1 MEAVYKTPY
10 LLKKFKKAQAER
22 ATTTIP
28 EKATIVASS
37 AKLRKKMS
45 LKPQISVKVVFDKLN
60 KLVAR
65 SHRLQTATTRSQKR

>member
-28 EKATIVASS
+28 EKATIVTSS

-45 LKPQISVKVVFDKLN
+45 PKP
-60 KLVAR
+60 
-65 SHRLQTATTRSQKR
+65 